1 MNQKC
6 KIKYDILY
14 ATISES
20 SSSMLFPEFTTGGLT
35 QEKDCKSEIIINRK
49 MCIHSKIC
57 RRRTHLLV
65 LTIMCETN
73 FKTKSAVDKTRIRQN
88 MYRLPRIRLCLEF
101 NAAAVI
107 SFIFKIGK

>member
-1 MNQKC
+1 
-6 KIKYDILY
+6 
-14 ATISES
+14 
-20 SSSMLFPEFTTGGLT
+20 MLFPEFTTGGLT

-49 MCIHSKIC
+49 MFIHSKIC
-57 RRRTHLLV
+57 RRRRTHLSV

-88 MYRLPRIRLCLEF
+88 MYRLPRIRLCLES